1 LIKLLIKYQ
10 ESNVYKGGK
19 FLMDFEISE
28 ENRMF
33 REAIRDFAE
42 REIAPLVEEAEA
54 THSFPIPLFRK
65 MGEQGFLCPR
75 YPLEMG
81 GGGGDK
87 ITECIMVEELC
98 RINVGIAG
106 SLMVQS
112 GLATA
117 PIYRYGSEEQKE
129 KFLLPAIRGE
139 KIGAFG
145 LTEPDVGSDA
155 AAIKT
160 KAVRDGDSYIINGT
174 KMFIT
179 NGPICDYVVVAAYT
193 DPSRRGEGIN
203 LFIVEKGTPGFTVSR
218 KLDKVG
224 NFSAETG
231 ELVFEDC
238 RVPVGNRIG
247 EREGGGF
254 AQLADTLIS
263 GRITYGARCTGTGQ
277 AAYELTFKYAQ
288 ERVQFGKPI
297 GKYQINR
304 FRIAEMA
311 MYLDVMR
318 SYTYRVAWMYDQ
330 GKKVR
335 KESSMVKLFTAE
347 ILQKILAD
355 AMQIHG
361 GYGYMMEYPI
371 QRFWRDGRLF
381 TVTEGTSEIQHLV
394 IANELGL

>member
-1 LIKLLIKYQ
+1 
-10 ESNVYKGGK
+10 
-19 FLMDFEISE
+19 MDFEISE

-54 THSFPIPLFRK
+54 THCFPVPLFKK

-98 RINVGIAG
+98 RVNVGIAG

-160 KAVRDGDSYIINGT
+160 KAVKDGDSYIINGT

-179 NGPICDYVVVAAYT
+179 NGPICDYVVLAAYT
-193 DPSRRGEGIN
+193 DPTRRGEGIN

-224 NFSAETG
+224 NCSAETG

-238 RVPVGNRIG
+238 RVPAGNMIG

-254 AQLADTLIS
+254 AQLADTLTS

-277 AAYELTFKYAQ
+277 AAYDLTFKYAQ

-297 GKYQINR
+297 GKYQVNR

-311 MYLDVMR
+311 MYLDIMR

-347 ILQKILAD
+347 ILQKILAE

>member
-1 LIKLLIKYQ
+1 
-10 ESNVYKGGK
+10 
-19 FLMDFEISE
+19 MDFELSE
-28 ENRMF
+28 ENRIF
-33 REAIRDFAE
+33 REAIRDFALK
-42 REIAPLVEEAEA
+42 EIAPLVEEAEA
-54 THSFPIPLFRK
+54 SHTFPKQLFKK

-75 YPLEMG
+75 YPLELG

-98 RINVGIAG
+98 RINAGIASG
-106 SLMVQS
+106 LMVQS

-117 PIYRYGSEEQKE
+117 PIYRFGSEEQKE
-129 KFLLPAIRGE
+129 KFLIPAIKGE

-160 KAVRDGDSYIINGT
+160 KAVRDGDAYVINGT

-224 NFSAETG
+224 NWSAETG

-238 RVPVGNRIG
+238 RVPATNMIG
-247 EREGGGF
+247 EKEGGGF
-254 AQLADTLIS
+254 AQLADTLVS
-263 GRITYGARCTGTGQ
+263 GRITYGARSIGTAQ
-277 AAYELTFKYAQ
+277 AAYDLTAQYAK

-297 GKYQINR
+297 SKFQINR
-304 FRIAEMA
+304 FRLAEMA
-311 MYLDVMR
+311 MYVDIMR
-318 SYTYRVAWMYDQ
+318 TYTYKVAWMYDQ

-335 KESSMVKLFTAE
+335 KESSMVKLFTSE
-347 ILQKILAD
+347 ILQTILGF

-371 QRFWRDGRLF
+371 QRFWRDGKLF